1 MYNETTS
8 DAEPLAEDDESN
20 TIAAWMLN
28 GSPSADCQTYV
39 VSWANTEVAI
49 PGTRA
54 PRNIRISNF
63 VFLIDLVNS
72 FMLVHQRHLGCR
84 VAGAAKRRTAMR
96 MGTANKSNCKVDGS
110 GTVLAATHSPDSS
123 PGGKACCTE

>member
-1 MYNETTS
+1 MLRDTTS
-8 DAEPLAEDDESN
+8 DAEPLAEDGESN
-20 TIAAWMLN
+20 TIVPCILN

-72 FMLVHQRHLGCR
+72 FTLVHQRHLGCR
-84 VAGAAKRRTAMR
+84 GAGAANRRTAMR
-96 MGTANKSNCKVDGS
+96 MGTANESNCKADGS
-110 GTVLAATHSPDSS
+110 GTVLAATHSPD
-123 PGGKACCTE
+123 

>member
-39 VSWANTEVAI
+39 VSWANTDFVV

-54 PRNIRISNF
+54 ARSIKSLNV
-63 VFLIDLVNS
+63 VFLI
-72 FMLVHQRHLGCR
+72 
-84 VAGAAKRRTAMR
+84 
-96 MGTANKSNCKVDGS
+96 
-110 GTVLAATHSPDSS
+110 
-123 PGGKACCTE
+123 